1 LTAERLSGKT
11 QRKSRK
17 FRKLMFGAL
26 FAGAAAVGLKK
37 VLHRDEDEFEYE
49 S

>member
-1 LTAERLSGKT
+1 VL
-11 QRKSRK
+11 
-17 FRKLMFGAL
+17 GAL

-49 S
+49 A